1 MLFIIIKCISD
12 DRKPCDLCSLGLNVK
27 VIKCLSHV
35 LLAAIV
41 MLPFLPTIN
50 TVETTGGSDNQD
62 SS

>member
-1 MLFIIIKCISD
+1 MIESHVTW
-12 DRKPCDLCSLGLNVK
+12 CSLGLNVK

-50 TVETTGGSDNQD
+50 TVETTGGPGNQD